1 MGEIELLS
9 VKSENWLDVF
19 WRRWNIVDI
28 LEGFL
33 FYFEFMETRRW
44 RLYIIRNIVNNI
56 LCNSDIIQLYF
67 NLKANLNFI
76 IFKSSR
82 IINIIVTNFQDQ
94 NFRMRKLLK
103 SLTEW
108 KSWVL
113 IWNLI
118 ANFSLQMIF
127 WIRNK
132 FCVSSVYIS

>member
-1 MGEIELLS
+1 MKGR
-9 VKSENWLDVF
+9 ENIGGDWTLVCQKWKLDVF

-76 IFKSSR
+76 IFQSKD
-82 IINIIVTNFQDQ
+82 F
-94 NFRMRKLLK
+94 
-103 SLTEW
+103 
-108 KSWVL
+108 
-113 IWNLI
+113 
-118 ANFSLQMIF
+118 
-127 WIRNK
+127 
-132 FCVSSVYIS
+132 

>member
-1 MGEIELLS
+1 
-9 VKSENWLDVF
+9 
-19 WRRWNIVDI
+19 
-28 LEGFL
+28 
-33 FYFEFMETRRW
+33 METRRW
-44 RLYIIRNIVNNI
+44 RLYIIRNIINNI

-127 WIRNK
+127 W
-132 FCVSSVYIS
+132 